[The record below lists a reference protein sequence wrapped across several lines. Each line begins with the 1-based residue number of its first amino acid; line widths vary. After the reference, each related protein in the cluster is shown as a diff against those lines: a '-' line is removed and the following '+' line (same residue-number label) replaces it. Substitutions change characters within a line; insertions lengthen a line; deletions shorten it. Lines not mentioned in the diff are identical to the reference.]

1 MRYIALLR
9 GINVAGRHGKMEVL
23 RRIFA
28 DLGLINVGSYI
39 QSGNLFFDS
48 AEGDQGAEG
57 DQAVLRRRLEAQLLD
72 SLGYAVPVCLRMVA
86 EMERVMAL
94 DPFAGVEV
102 TSETRLSVA
111 FLTEPVV
118 LDLPVPYRTPKGDF
132 ELVGKTD
139 TELFVVWH
147 LVNGRPG
154 NGFALVEKSVPVPTT
169 TRFWHTAAKILTA
182 AKQP

>member
-9 GINVAGRHGKMEVL
+9 GINVGGRYIKMEPL

-28 DLGLINVGSYI
+28 DLGLANVGSYI

-48 AEGDQGAEG
+48 AEGDR
-57 DQAVLRRRLEAQLLD
+57 AVLRRQLEARLLE
-72 SLGYAVPVCLRMVA
+72 SLGYAVPVCLRTVA
-86 EMERVMAL
+86 ELEGVMAL
-94 DPFAGVEV
+94 DPFAGVAV
-102 TSETRLSVA
+102 TPETRLSVA
-111 FLTEPVV
+111 FLAEPVT
-118 LDLPVPYRTPKGDF
+118 LDLPVRYRTPKGDF

-154 NGFALVEKSVPVPTT
+154 NGFALVEKAVPVPST
-169 TRFWHTAAKILTA
+169 TRFWHTSAKILA
-182 AKQP
+182 AARRP